1 MQIIIAHSAKANPE
15 FMTLSPTESF
25 GDDKFDNELFHSAF
39 GNPKSEFE
47 RGSMFLTADP
57 KDILEG
63 KITDVYFERALAILK
78 AKNVNPWVKAEF
90 IAKNLPKN
98 WPWALLTG
106 VGEAMELMQRLPIKV
121 RAMREG
127 TVFHAY
133 EPVME
138 IEGRYQDF
146 MVYETAILGFLCQ
159 ASGVSTRAARMKKL
173 AGDRLVMSFGARR
186 MHPILAPMIE
196 RNAYVGGC
204 DGVAVVKSGEVIGE
218 DPMGTMPHA
227 LVLCMGSTIE
237 AIKAY
242 DEVLDPRL
250 KRVALIDTFLDE
262 KFEVLNVAEALGDR
276 LYAVRFDTPGSRR
289 GNFFRIL
296 EEARWELEL
305 RGMGHVRFFVSG
317 GIAEEDIPVLN
328 PVVHGYGI
336 GASISNAP
344 IIDFAMDI
352 VEIDGKAAAKRGK
365 WSGSKRVLACGQC
378 GQRRI
383 APNDG
388 REMNACACGGVF
400 TDILVPALDTGKRLS
415 EEDAPARIRDY
426 VMSQVKE
433 LGLVIRQCWSFCRTR
448 RHVPIRINR
457 EYQRF

>member
-1 MQIIIAHSAKANPE
+1 
-15 FMTLSPTESF
+15 
-25 GDDKFDNELFHSAF
+25 
-39 GNPKSEFE
+39 
-47 RGSMFLTADP
+47 MFLTADP

-78 AKNVNPWVKAEF
+78 AKHVNPLVKAEF
-90 IAKNLPKN
+90 IVKNLPNN

-127 TVFHAY
+127 TVFRSY

-146 MVYETAILGFLCQ
+146 LVYETALLGFLCQ

-186 MHPILAPMIE
+186 MHPIVAPMIE

-237 AIKAY
+237 AVKAY
-242 DEVLDPRL
+242 DEVLDPKL
-250 KRVALIDTFLDE
+250 KRVALIDTFQDE
-262 KFEVLNVAEALGDR
+262 KFEVLNVARALGDR

-289 GNFFRIL
+289 GNFYRIL

-305 RGMGHVRFFVSG
+305 RGFGHVKFFVSG
-317 GIAEEDIPVLN
+317 GITEEDIPVLN
-328 PVVHGYGI
+328 PVVHGFGI

-344 IIDFAMDI
+344 IVDFAMDI
-352 VEIDGKAAAKRGK
+352 VEIDGMPAGKRGK
-365 WSGSKRVLACGQC
+365 WSGSKRVLVCARCGE
-378 GQRRI
+378 RRI

-388 REMNACACGGVF
+388 REVPTCACGGEF
-400 TDILVPALDTGKRLS
+400 SDILVMALDNGKRLID
-415 EEDAPARIRDY
+415 EEPPSRIRDY
-426 VMSQVKE
+426 VLRQVKE
-433 LGLVIRQCWSFCRTR
+433 LGL
-448 RHVPIRINR
+448 
-457 EYQRF
+457 